1 MTEHERSEEFPVH
14 INVGKPMGKV
24 LPEAMLMEDTKKKT
38 KLYYPTLYISDV
50 KGLEKLPKEGC
61 ILVDFKR
68 KSMHIH
74 EIDGEEPTCSV
85 ELEIHTVC
93 LPEEHEDHN
102 SAEDIVDDLAKKAGV
117 SKGGK
122 NTKAME
128 QEEEDEEHE
137 EYEAHAQHEASETE
151 EEEEEEHEND

>member
-1 MTEHERSEEFPVH
+1 MTSHEREAEFPVH
-14 INVGKPMGKV
+14 IEVGKSMDKALPKLMGEHNKKV
-24 LPEAMLMEDTKKKT
+24 KNKNF
-38 KLYYPTLYISDV
+38 YPTLYISDI

-61 ILVDFKR
+61 ILVDYVR

-74 EIDGEEPTCSV
+74 EIDGEDPTCSV

-93 LPEEHEDHN
+93 LPEEQEDHN
-102 SAEDIVDDLAKKAGV
+102 SAEDLVDDLAKKAGIT
-117 SKGGK
+117 KGGK

-137 EYEAHAQHEASETE
+137 DYEANAQNE
-151 EEEEEEHEND
+151 EDEE